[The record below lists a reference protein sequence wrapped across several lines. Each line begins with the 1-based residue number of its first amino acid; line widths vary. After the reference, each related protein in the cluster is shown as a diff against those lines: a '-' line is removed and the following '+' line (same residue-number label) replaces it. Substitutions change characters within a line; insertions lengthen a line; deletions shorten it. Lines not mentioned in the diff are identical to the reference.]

1 MQLRLHFTIYVGHN
15 TSLHCPGVIKLHMGD
30 NVIHYYKRFEIQSS
44 WTDQPWQCYTH
55 MQTHTCTLTWIFKSW
70 SIGEPRLMNM
80 LTSTPC
86 RILRSIHPHTHTHTT
101 VTWSLYSPEDDSE
114 LTETQRERAVTSL
127 PWCTEPQC
135 QYTSP
140 YTHIW
145 VKASKDSVLRMTIT
159 NTCRHSVS
167 PPQNSAQVPWH

>member
-86 RILRSIHPHTHTHTT
+86 RILRSIHPHTHTHNSDLIIIQPWGRQWAYRNTEGESCDI
-101 VTWSLYSPEDDSE
+101 VTMMYWAPVSIHLTLHTHMSE
-114 LTETQRERAVTSL
+114 SKQR
-127 PWCTEPQC
+127 QC
-135 QYTSP
+135 
-140 YTHIW
+140 
-145 VKASKDSVLRMTIT
+145 VKNDY
-159 NTCRHSVS
+159 N
-167 PPQNSAQVPWH
+167 